1 MTLQKY
7 TSLNNLQFTFFT
19 IKYNISEKL
28 TGNQRTEI
36 KMDNIEIKEEIL
48 PSSIVEVTFTVRDTS
63 TVEVTC
69 TVPRTF
75 INIINTMNNY
85 IGFN

>member
-1 MTLQKY
+1 
-7 TSLNNLQFTFFT
+7 
-19 IKYNISEKL
+19 
-28 TGNQRTEI
+28 
-36 KMDNIEIKEEIL
+36 MDNIEITEEIL
-48 PSSIVEVTFTVRDTS
+48 PSSIVEDTFTVGDISTVEDTFTVRDTS

-75 INIINTMNNY
+75 INIINTMNNF

>member
-1 MTLQKY
+1 
-7 TSLNNLQFTFFT
+7 
-19 IKYNISEKL
+19 
-28 TGNQRTEI
+28 
-36 KMDNIEIKEEIL
+36 MDNIEITEEIL
-48 PSSIVEVTFTVRDTS
+48 PSSIVEDTFTVRDTS

-75 INIINTMNNY
+75 INIINTMNNF